1 MLSSHSIQTRNGSGP
16 EKREEPENQASR
28 IILTNVW
35 KKYHTA
41 AGDYPA
47 LKGVSTTFQE
57 GNFIGI
63 IGKSGAG
70 KSTLVNMIT
79 GVDHLTSGEIW
90 IKGTAIHT
98 LNENQM
104 AQWRGQNMG
113 VVYQSFQLL
122 PKLTLLENILLPME
136 FCGRYQ
142 PRVSEEWALHL
153 LEEVELQDHAQ
164 KLPSAISGG
173 QHQRAA
179 IARALA
185 NDPAFI
191 VADEPT
197 GNLDSVTAE
206 VVFQLFEKLAD
217 NGKTVVIVSHDPSLS
232 ERANHILHI
241 SDGEIVEELFRKD
254 GNPGG

>member
-1 MLSSHSIQTRNGSGP
+1 MLSMNSILAKNGSGP
-16 EKREEPENQASR
+16 ETREEPEKQASQ
-28 IILTNVW
+28 INLAKVW

-47 LKGVSTTFQE
+47 LKGISTTFKE
-57 GNFIGI
+57 GDFIGI

-142 PRVSEEWALHL
+142 PKVSEEWALHL
-153 LEEVELQDHAQ
+153 LEEVELQDHAN

-185 NDPAFI
+185 NDPPFI
-191 VADEPT
+191 IADEPT

-206 VVFQLFEKLAD
+206 LVFQLFEKLAD
-217 NGKTVVIVSHDPSLS
+217 SGRTVVIVSHDPSLS
-232 ERANHILHI
+232 ERADHILQL
-241 SDGEIVEELFRKD
+241 SDGEIVEEVFRKD
-254 GNPGG
+254 GHHGG

>member
-1 MLSSHSIQTRNGSGP
+1 VTR
-16 EKREEPENQASR
+16 KEPENQLSMIKLA
-28 IILTNVW
+28 NVW
-35 KKYHTA
+35 KKYHTT

-47 LKGVSTTFQE
+47 LKGISTTFRE
-57 GNFIGI
+57 GDFIGI

-70 KSTLVNMIT
+70 KTTLVNMIT

-90 IKGTAIHT
+90 INGTPIHT

-122 PKLTLLENILLPME
+122 PRLTLLENILLPME

-142 PRVSEEWALHL
+142 PRESEEWALHL
-153 LEEVELQDHAQ
+153 LEEVELQDHSQ

-185 NDPAFI
+185 NNPTFI
-191 VADEPT
+191 IADEPT

-206 VVFQLFEKLAD
+206 LVFQLFEKLV
-217 NGKTVVIVSHDPSLS
+217 NKGKTVVIVSHDPSLS
-232 ERANHILHI
+232 ERANHIVHI
-241 SDGEIVEELFRKD
+241 SDGEIVEEQFKKD
-254 GNPGG
+254 DQSGE